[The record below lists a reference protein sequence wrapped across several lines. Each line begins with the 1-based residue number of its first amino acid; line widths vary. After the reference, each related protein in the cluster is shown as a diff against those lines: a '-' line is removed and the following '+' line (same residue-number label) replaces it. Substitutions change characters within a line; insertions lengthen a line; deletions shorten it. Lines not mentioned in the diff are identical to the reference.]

1 MLYLKPKAV
10 GENMSKRKTKQ
21 RKKYTAIL
29 LLLLFIGS
37 IGSFIYITKKNE
49 NLDFLITNQKKEEQ
63 RKKEEEEQL
72 AREQQEKYNACIIKP
87 YEEGELTE
95 ELQNKKQEVN
105 NFIVKNNYKASVYY
119 EDITTGF
126 TYTYKQATV
135 YYGASLIKLVDAL
148 YLINKAIAGE
158 IDLDT
163 ETVTYTSEYK
173 KAFSSGMSSHN
184 YGDKVTLR
192 ELITHA
198 ISVSDNSA
206 HMMLYDYIGRE
217 NLKNFGISLGS
228 KTILTTGTD
237 KFGNQTAEDTN
248 IYLKEAYKIISEN
261 EEYGSFLKEIMD
273 NDVRNSFNTDTI
285 KIYHKYGACDPY
297 YYHDIGLSLE
307 NHPYAISI
315 LTLHENSNYK
325 EVVQNIHSKIIELQN
340 LFYETRE
347 KTCHLEIYGN

>member
-1 MLYLKPKAV
+1 MA
-10 GENMSKRKTKQ
+10 KRK
-21 RKKYTAIL
+21 KKKRIIKIVRL
-29 LLLLFIGS
+29 
-37 IGSFIYITKKNE
+37 
-49 NLDFLITNQKKEEQ
+49 FLIALIFLIISVTFIRIFKEKDNIKLPFINEKEKREQ
-63 RKKEEEEQL
+63 EEREEALRKQKEEE
-72 AREQQEKYNACIIKP
+72 YNTCVNKP
-87 YEEGELTE
+87 YADTELTE

-105 NFIVKNNYKASVYY
+105 NLIVKNNYKASVYY

-126 TYTYKQATV
+126 TYTYNAKTV

-148 YLINKAIAGE
+148 YLINKAIEGS

-163 ETVTYTSEYK
+163 ETMTYTAEYK

-198 ISVSDNSA
+198 ISVSDNTA

-217 NLKNFGISLGS
+217 NLRVFGMSLGA
-228 KTILTTGTD
+228 KAILPTGSD

-248 IYLKEAYKIISEN
+248 LYLKEAYRIITEN

-273 NDVRNSFNTDTI
+273 NNVRNSFNTDTI
-285 KIYHKYGACDPY
+285 RIYHKYGACDPY

-307 NHPYAISI
+307 THPYAISI

-325 EVVQNIHSKIIELQN
+325 EVVQNIHAKIIELQD

-347 KTCHLEIYGN
+347 SNCHVEIYGE